1 MEKNEKINQRLVYE
15 AKLRKLSNTIHSAEN
30 INSILIGLRGKILE
44 LYEAELV
51 TIYIFDK
58 RKNEIYSK
66 VKREEKAIK
75 EIRIPVDNSSIAG
88 FVALTGKTVNIIN
101 VYDEN
106 ELLSIDPDLSFDNSW
121 DKLSG
126 FKTRHILSTPI
137 RFRKQFLGVIQLVNK
152 KNGTRFTLEDQKL
165 LSDISETLGI
175 AIHNQLRLAKKVTT
189 KFELLTKNSIISEKE
204 LKAAQVFA
212 KNNTTAVEDV
222 LIDQY
227 SVSKKDL
234 LISLSGYYRT
244 PYVDLSKSSYA
255 PLELIQGKSI
265 NFFIKGCWIP
275 ITKKDNKTH
284 IVIDDPSDYSKV
296 QDINKIY
303 GKKNVVLILSLKNDI
318 IKFINS
324 LMNKPEIAQKD
335 KSIDDIITSMKQEE
349 SESLFEEDLPETDNA
364 NDSSVV
370 ILVMKII
377 DDAHKMQ
384 ASDIHI
390 EPYGIKNDAEVR
402 FRVDGICKE
411 VLKIPREFARGVIS
425 RIKIMADLDIAERR
439 RPQDGKIKFITSE
452 KDAIELRIATIPTSG
467 GNEDIVLRLL
477 SSSKPMPIE
486 KIMPP
491 AIFQKFES
499 IITKPYGIVL
509 VVGPTGSG
517 KTTTLHSALGYIN
530 TPGKK
535 IWTAEDPVEISQYR
549 LRQVQVRSKIGLT
562 FAAAMRSF
570 LRADPDVIMVGEMRD
585 EETASI
591 GVEASLTGHLVFS
604 TLHTNSAS
612 ETIIRLIDMGIDPF
626 NFADALLGIL
636 SQRLIRTLCPKCK
649 KEYMPDDA
657 EFNHLS
663 DTYGENFPY
672 KRETSLYKARGCDH
686 CDNTGYKGRKG
697 IYELLVGTDTLKQL
711 IIEKES
717 SDIIKQQAIK
727 EGMTS
732 LLQDGIQ
739 NIFEGN
745 TDFHQ
750 VSSVCFK

>member
-1 MEKNEKINQRLVYE
+1 MEKKENINQRLVYE

-30 INSILIGLRGKILE
+30 INSILIDLRGKILE
-44 LYEAELV
+44 LYDAELV
-51 TIYIFDK
+51 TIYIYDK

-66 VKREEKAIK
+66 VKKEEKDLK
-75 EIRIPVDNSSIAG
+75 QIRIPVNNFSIAG
-88 FVALTGKTVNIIN
+88 FVASTGKTVNIVN
-101 VYDEN
+101 VYDKN
-106 ELLSIDPDLSFDNSW
+106 ELVSIDPDLSFDNSW

-126 FKTRHILSTPI
+126 FETKQILSTPI
-137 RFRKQFLGVIQLVNK
+137 PFRKQFLGVIQLVNK

-175 AIHNQLRLAKKVTT
+175 AIHNQLRLAKKITT
-189 KFELLTKNSIISEKE
+189 KFDLLLKNGIISEKE
-204 LKAAQVFA
+204 LKSAQTFA
-212 KNNTTAVEDV
+212 KNNATDIEDV
-222 LIDQY
+222 LIEQY
-227 SVSKKDL
+227 NASKKDL
-234 LISLSGYYRT
+234 LVSLSGYYKT

-255 PLELIQGKSI
+255 PLELIKGKSI
-265 NFFIKGCWIP
+265 HFFVKGCWIP
-275 ITKKDNKTH
+275 ITKKDNQIH

-303 GKKNVVLILSLKNDI
+303 GEKNVVLILSLKNEI
-318 IKFINS
+318 LKFINS
-324 LMNKPEIAQKD
+324 LMNQPQQENKD
-335 KSIDDIITSMKQEE
+335 KSIDDLITSMKQEE
-349 SESLFEEDLPETDNA
+349 SGQLFEEDLQETDNA

-377 DDAHKMQ
+377 EDAHKMQ

-390 EPYGIKNDAEVR
+390 EPYGLKRDAEVR
-402 FRVDGICKE
+402 FRVDGVCKE
-411 VLKIPREFARGVIS
+411 VLMIPKEFSRGVVS

-439 RPQDGKIKFITSE
+439 RPQDGKIKFLTSE

-477 SSSKPMPIE
+477 SSSKPMSLK

-491 AIFQKFES
+491 TIFKKFKS

-530 TPGKK
+530 TPEKK

-636 SQRLIRTLCPKCK
+636 SQRLIRTLCPQCK
-649 KEYMPDDA
+649 KKYMPDDT

-663 DTYGENFPY
+663 DTYGKDFPY
-672 KRETSLYKARGCDH
+672 TRETSLYKAQGCNH

-697 IYELLVGTDTLKQL
+697 IYELLIGTDTLKKL

-732 LLQDGIQ
+732 LLKDGIR
-739 NIFEGN
+739 NIFEGH